1 MLTFLA
7 TRWSLAATL
16 ALLLAALV
24 AQDPLGA
31 AFGAADVYEL
41 PASAVLPKDLFVVAN
56 TAVIDG
62 EVRGNLAVIA
72 RRVVVRGAVGGTTN
86 LLAARIELQ
95 GARVGVVRTIG
106 AAQIEPLAGSAAG
119 PGRVLPASL
128 GRVLPAS
135 LAPQAAR
142 QDEPAQ
148 PEAQTGLGSALL
160 TLAGFAALA
169 AILLALTPR
178 SLISPA
184 EALHE
189 RPWRTLLVG
198 LLSVLHFMLL
208 PLATILLALLV
219 AYFWSWFP
227 ATLLVVFVLA
237 GFGLLWFLSP
247 LVTGV
252 WAGRWLNRAFG
263 RAPHDRLAL
272 VLGVVLVAM
281 VAQLPALGW
290 VVSLASFV
298 LAVGAVAVAGARA
311 GAGPVPQLV
320 VAPEPPHPAGEGVEG

>member
-1 MLTFLA
+1 MIAFLA
-7 TRWSLAATL
+7 TRLSLAATL
-16 ALLLAALV
+16 AFLVAALV

-41 PASAVLPKDLFVVAN
+41 PADAVLPKDLFVVAN

-72 RRVVVRGAVGGTTN
+72 RRIVVRGAVGGTTN
-86 LLAARIELQ
+86 LLAARIEVQ
-95 GARVGVVRTIG
+95 GARLGVVRTIG
-106 AAQIEPLAGSAAG
+106 AAQIEPLAGSTAG
-119 PGRVLPASL
+119 V

-135 LAPQAAR
+135 LAPRAAR
-142 QDEPAQ
+142 QGEPAQ
-148 PEAQTGLGSALL
+148 PELQPEAQAGPAAALL
-160 TLAGFAALA
+160 TLVGFAALA

-184 EALHE
+184 EALRE

-198 LLSVLHFMLL
+198 LLSVTHFMLL

-227 ATLLVVFVLA
+227 ATLLVIFVLA

-247 LVTGV
+247 LVTGI
-252 WAGRWLNRAFG
+252 WAGHWLNRAFG
-263 RAPHDRLAL
+263 RAPHERPAL

-281 VAQLPALGW
+281 MAQLPSLGW

-298 LAVGAVAVAGARA
+298 LAAGAIAVAGARA
-311 GAGPVPQLV
+311 GARAVPQPV
-320 VAPEPPHPAGEGVEG
+320 AAPELAPPAADGVDGS